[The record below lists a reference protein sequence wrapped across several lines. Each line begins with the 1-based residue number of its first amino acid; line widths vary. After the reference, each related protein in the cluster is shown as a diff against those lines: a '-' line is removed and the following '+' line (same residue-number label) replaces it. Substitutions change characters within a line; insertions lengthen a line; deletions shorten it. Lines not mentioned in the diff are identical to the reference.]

1 MNIFVGNLNFR
12 TTEEQLFDL
21 FAGFGEVTSAKIIT
35 DKFSGN
41 SRGFAFVEMPN
52 NEEAQ
57 NAINNLNESELD
69 SRTMAVKEA
78 LPKENDTRFNK
89 KRY

>member
-78 LPKENDTRFNK
+78 LPKENDNRFNK